1 MKREEHELKPF
12 DKVLVRDRKDEKWKI
27 DFYSHINH
35 DSDDCDLFPYMTIQS
50 RYAMCIPYEGNE
62 HLFQTSDSFNKKW
75 EMVVGEIVAARTNL
89 NTPWKI
95 AILVEIINDNYM
107 VEFTPGSPV
116 RCYECVP
123 LSVAFDLDSINKDK
137 EEE

>member
-1 MKREEHELKPF
+1 MENKDYRFKPF

-27 DFYSHINH
+27 DFFSHYNH
-35 DSDDCDLFPYMTIQS
+35 DSGDCDLFPYMTIQS
-50 RYAMCIPYEGNE
+50 RYIMCVPYEGNE
-62 HLFQTSDSFNKKW
+62 HLFQTSDSSNKKW

-95 AILVEIINDNYM
+95 AIIVEIINDNYM
-107 VEFTPGSPV
+107 VEFTPGSRV
-116 RCYECVP
+116 RSYECAP
-123 LSVAFDLDSINKDK
+123 LSVVFDLDSINK

>member
-1 MKREEHELKPF
+1 MKREEHEFKPF
-12 DKVLVRDRKDEKWKI
+12 DKVLVRDRKDEVWII
-27 DFYSHINH
+27 DFFSHYNR
-35 DSDDCDLFPYMTIQS
+35 SDDHELYPYVTLQAAYS
-50 RYAMCIPYEGNE
+50 MCIPYEGNE
-62 HLFQTSDSFNKKW
+62 DLLQTTNEPDGKW

-95 AILVEIINDNYM
+95 AIIVEIINDNYM

-116 RCYECVP
+116 RCYECAP

>member
-1 MKREEHELKPF
+1 MKNNDYDFKPF
-12 DKVLVRDRKDEKWKI
+12 DKVLVRDRKNEKWKI
-27 DFYSHINH
+27 DFYSHPNH
-35 DSDDCDLFPYMTIQS
+35 DSDLFPYMTIQN

-62 HLFQTSDSFNKKW
+62 NLFQTRNDLDEKW
-75 EMVVGEIVAARTNL
+75 EMVVGDIVAARTNL

-95 AILVEIINDNYM
+95 AIIVEIINDNYM

-116 RCYECVP
+116 RCYECAP